1 MEYILEDIA
10 RITFELQ
17 IIYSRLT
24 LLEVSKDIEP
34 NYEKDKKELLDA
46 LAILK
51 EEEKEAYKPL
61 KEDYMTAVSALEKFC
76 KLENDNVSEKLYLC
90 QKRIKNNLTQ
100 IVYETGIY
108 EENEDFIDSYLEE
121 EFYTHLFFDRNFSKE
136 EMQTFIE
143 NVLPVINASISRHY
157 ISTINEDIK
166 NPSNFNIKRL
176 LINKKLDWIFEK
188 GGSLEDEALANNFNI
203 LKMNLNEE
211 ISIPNIPES
220 LKQEFINYEIKN
232 KVFDMLS
239 ILAAFEDKEDV
250 LEEIEWF
257 KTYLLYLDEKA
268 IENARLTILGY
279 NFQNKEIK
287 NILLRSITNANLLK
301 RVHNQDSKS
310 YSK

>member
-1 MEYILEDIA
+1 
-10 RITFELQ
+10 
-17 IIYSRLT
+17 
-24 LLEVSKDIEP
+24 
-34 NYEKDKKELLDA
+34 
-46 LAILK
+46 
-51 EEEKEAYKPL
+51 
-61 KEDYMTAVSALEKFC
+61 
-76 KLENDNVSEKLYLC
+76 
-90 QKRIKNNLTQ
+90 
-100 IVYETGIY
+100 
-108 EENEDFIDSYLEE
+108 
-121 EFYTHLFFDRNFSKE
+121 
-136 EMQTFIE
+136 MQTFIE

-310 YSK
+310 YTK